1 MKSRL
6 LEFLKEETAQ
16 GMTEYSLII
25 ALVAIVVITS
35 LALFGNSLF
44 NNYLESV
51 NRMTP

>member
-1 MKSRL
+1 MRSRL
-6 LEFLKEETAQ
+6 LGFLDEESAQ

-25 ALVAIVVITS
+25 ALVALVVITS

-51 NRMTP
+51 NRITP